1 MAENFGNHPERS
13 VRVSVSSDTAATTAS
28 NRMLPD
34 DIRHLL
40 EHVLSP
46 ELQHQVLNDLQQH
59 FSQQSTSRLAQ
70 HAASA
75 THQPAHQHTHM
86 HPVDLHTHRMP
97 MTGLHGGPGGESES
111 LVINMSEDETDS
123 EGTGNASLVE
133 TPAPASGQQGAG
145 ISRADQMQAAN
156 LLHTFYNA
164 MESLLPFICLLMIKF
179 MFDHRLGLLVFIG
192 LLGTFYHANTNL
204 KKNITQ
210 RDNRSWTD
218 SVGCMAWIITFL
230 SANIFLIYYMFEDQ
244 HLYRSLYL
252 CLPKVGEVSLWQLVW
267 IVGITDFVIRYGA
280 IILKAVVA
288 MLPRFVLRYKRKGKY
303 YMLIE
308 VTSQFYRAIVPSVPW
323 LYYFYDNREGG
334 VMWFSVILMVLY
346 VVCKSFNLWIKV
358 RELWTALKKFKSNV
372 RYGTVPNR
380 EELNLVEN
388 NCPIC
393 QDKLS
398 DPVRL
403 SCKHIFCEDCITL
416 WFDREQ
422 TCPMCRASIADRP
435 VWQDGSTAGVPQ
447 LF

>member
-179 MFDHRLGLLVFIG
+179 MFDHRLGKLFILLSLCEQFLVVS
-192 LLGTFYHANTNL
+192 NTQAMYNE
-204 KKNITQ
+204 
-210 RDNRSWTD
+210 TD
-218 SVGCMAWIITFL
+218 
-230 SANIFLIYYMFEDQ
+230 
-244 HLYRSLYL
+244 
-252 CLPKVGEVSLWQLVW
+252 
-267 IVGITDFVIRYGA
+267 
-280 IILKAVVA
+280 
-288 MLPRFVLRYKRKGKY
+288 
-303 YMLIE
+303 
-308 VTSQFYRAIVPSVPW
+308 
-323 LYYFYDNREGG
+323 
-334 VMWFSVILMVLY
+334 
-346 VVCKSFNLWIKV
+346 
-358 RELWTALKKFKSNV
+358 
-372 RYGTVPNR
+372 
-380 EELNLVEN
+380 
-388 NCPIC
+388 
-393 QDKLS
+393 
-398 DPVRL
+398 
-403 SCKHIFCEDCITL
+403 
-416 WFDREQ
+416 
-422 TCPMCRASIADRP
+422 
-435 VWQDGSTAGVPQ
+435 
-447 LF
+447 